1 MESPNKSLNNEI
13 TFYISIISGMLLTIS
28 EVLPYIKTIP
38 GNSIIEVFVNFLVK
52 KSNIPPNNTSSNNTS
67 SNNTSSNNTSSN
79 NTSSNNKSSNDASSN
94 DERSP
99 LLIES
104 KISSQVSNFTINSPN
119 ISLTFNSPN
128 KITTKTTELQDSI

>member
-79 NTSSNNKSSNDASSN
+79 NKSSNDASSN

>member
-67 SNNTSSNNTSSN
+67 SNN
-79 NTSSNNKSSNDASSN
+79 KSSNDASSN